1 MQSVVQLVNRL
12 QGAATLLG
20 DNAGTADSTLPSL
33 WSMLPSIVVI
43 GGQVRVGRVAG
54 RGGVRWRLGRRPGR
68 TAGGSCARSPANARR
83 RALARAQPCVRRA
96 PDGGRLV
103 HPAVQ

>member
-20 DNAGTADSTLPSL
+20 DNAGTASDSSLPSL

-43 GGQVRVGRVAG
+43 GGQVRRRV
-54 RGGVRWRLGRRPGR
+54 
-68 TAGGSCARSPANARR
+68 
-83 RALARAQPCVRRA
+83 
-96 PDGGRLV
+96 
-103 HPAVQ
+103 